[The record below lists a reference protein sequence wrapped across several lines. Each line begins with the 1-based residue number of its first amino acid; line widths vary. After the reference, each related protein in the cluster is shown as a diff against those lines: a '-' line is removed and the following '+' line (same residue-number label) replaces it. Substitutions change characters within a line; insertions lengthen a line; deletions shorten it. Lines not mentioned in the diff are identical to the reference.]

1 MTFKI
6 KGISE
11 TLLAVYS
18 HIGRVLQLLCRV
30 LPISSRTFA
39 GFQFRNASL
48 CSDTLATPASYDHLG
63 NEKFLFKNEHKN
75 TTKKVVFMNK
85 PEEKICKET
94 PETSCFEQH
103 LKKRPA

>member
-1 MTFKI
+1 MSWKNVCLTFKI

-39 GFQFRNASL
+39 AVGGHPHHEYRHRLRKAAAQTIPVEL
-48 CSDTLATPASYDHLG
+48 YPVMG
-63 NEKFLFKNEHKN
+63 
-75 TTKKVVFMNK
+75 
-85 PEEKICKET
+85 
-94 PETSCFEQH
+94 
-103 LKKRPA
+103 